1 MLASQLWCVAHSG
14 TNSVHSTNWI
24 IISPHMVVFLGV
36 ILKIKKQLL
45 HAKMPNG
52 GNKIQDPCFEVEVRL
67 FHLVS
72 PH

>member
-1 MLASQLWCVAHSG
+1 
-14 TNSVHSTNWI
+14 
-24 IISPHMVVFLGV
+24 MVVFLGV

-45 HAKMPNG
+45 HVKMPNG
-52 GNKIQDPCFEVEVRL
+52 GNKFQDPCFEVEVRL